1 MELKIKII
9 NLKKINVKLRK
20 ALFFLGRYEKEMKKD
35 FIKFK

>member
-1 MELKIKII
+1 MELMVKII

-20 ALFFLGRYEKEMKKD
+20 ALFFLGRYEKEMNED